1 MKARDIDFKKGM
13 KVKLYIKSPYGEEF
27 DKIKKCTVISVRNYK
42 RGQKIYLHDEE
53 YNYKCGIWK
62 DEFPHEIE
70 VV

>member
-27 DKIKKCTVISVRNYK
+27 DKVKKCTVISVRNYK
-42 RGQKIYLHDEE
+42 RGQKIYLRDEE
-53 YNYKCGIWK
+53 YNHKCSIWK
-62 DEFPHEIE
+62 DEFPHEVE